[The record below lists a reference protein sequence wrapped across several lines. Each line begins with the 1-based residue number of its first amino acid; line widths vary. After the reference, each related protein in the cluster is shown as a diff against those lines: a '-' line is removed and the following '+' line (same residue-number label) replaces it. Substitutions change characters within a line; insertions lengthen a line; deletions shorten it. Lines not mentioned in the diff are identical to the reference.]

1 MASTKATDISLFAAT
16 QLLLL
21 EDELRAEVEEVTT
34 LVSQSSPTALQ
45 RAGIAI
51 LNLVVSSQR
60 TGLGGRTVVDLE
72 LDHAVGGGELPE
84 HGIRT
89 GDIVSVQEQPAG
101 AARKKEKSDL
111 KSRGVEGVVVKVT
124 GGKVAVALNKE
135 DEDLPSGKIWV

>member
-1 MASTKATDISLFAAT
+1 MALTKATDIPSFAAT

-21 EDELRAEVEEVTT
+21 DDELWAEVAEVSA

-45 RAGIAI
+45 RAGVAI

-60 TGLGGRTVVDLE
+60 TGLGGRTVVELE
-72 LDHAVGGGELPE
+72 LDSAIGGGELPE

-101 AARKKEKSDL
+101 TSRKKEKSDL
-111 KSRGVEGVVVKVT
+111 KSRGQEGVVVKVT
-124 GGKVAVALNKE
+124 GNKVAVALNKE
-135 DEDLPSGKIWV
+135 DEDLPSGKLWV